1 MQVSNFADAR
11 QGTEITAI
19 RADITTLTADVLIN
33 AANSTLSG
41 GGGVDGAIHAAAGPS
56 LMTECQR
63 IFRDSGPC
71 QTGSAIMTSAGQLD
85 ASWIVHTVGPIW
97 SSHEPAE
104 SARLLSSCYRSS
116 LDLAAK
122 VHARTAAFS
131 SISTGVYGFPKER
144 AAPIAVSAVEGW
156 LQNNLDTH
164 ILTTVTL
171 VCFDEENFALTNE
184 ALDALDRYGR

>member
-1 MQVSNFADAR
+1 
-11 QGTEITAI
+11 
-19 RADITTLTADVLIN
+19 
-33 AANSTLSG
+33 
-41 GGGVDGAIHAAAGPS
+41 
-56 LMTECQR
+56 
-63 IFRDSGPC
+63 
-71 QTGSAIMTSAGQLD
+71 MTSAGQLD

-104 SARLLSSCYRSS
+104 SARLLSCCYRSS

-131 SISTGVYGFPKER
+131 SISTGVYGYPKEL
-144 AAPIAVSAVEGW
+144 AAPIAVSAVGEW